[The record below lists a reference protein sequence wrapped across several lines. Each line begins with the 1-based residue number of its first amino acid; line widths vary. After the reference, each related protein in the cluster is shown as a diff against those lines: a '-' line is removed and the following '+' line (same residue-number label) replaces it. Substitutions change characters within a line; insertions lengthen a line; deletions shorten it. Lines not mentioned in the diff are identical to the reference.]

1 MGIQE
6 RKAREKHARQAAILK
21 AARKVFFAKGLD
33 QATIDDI
40 AEKAELSK
48 GTIYLYFQSKEELY
62 LSVFLQGLDIL
73 TGHFQEIREQFATVS
88 AEDLIRLSN
97 DSYYGFFMDYPE
109 YFYINSL
116 LYHGRIKDKIDPQ
129 IWGVPHQKME
139 TCLRVVAEIIQQGI
153 ARGEFQP
160 VDSWK
165 TANSFWG
172 AATGV
177 MILLNDAEHQKIVGI
192 PVKELLDDTIE
203 TLIQGLKTN
212 HVQNKKSA

>member
-6 RKAREKHARQAAILK
+6 RKAREKHARQEAIVK
-21 AARKVFFAKGLD
+21 AARKVFFSKGLD
-33 QATIDDI
+33 QATIDDV

-73 TGHFQEIREQFATVS
+73 TDQFQELWKQIETSRAD
-88 AEDLIRLSN
+88 DLIRTSR
-97 DSYYGFFMDYPE
+97 DIYYAFFMEYPE

-116 LYHGRIKDKIDPQ
+116 LYHGRIKDKVDPQ
-129 IWGVPHQKME
+129 IWTLTHQKME
-139 TCLRVVAEIIQQGI
+139 ECLRVVAEIIQKGI
-153 ARGEFQP
+153 TDGIFQP
-160 VDSWK
+160 VDCWK

-177 MILLNDAEHQKIVGI
+177 MMMLNDEDHQKFVGI
-192 PVKELLDDTIE
+192 PVKDLLDDTIDR
-203 TLIQGLKTN
+203 LIEGLKFR
-212 HVQNKKSA
+212 K